1 MYKKMHTQAKESL
14 AEPYCRKG
22 SFACLVPLRDIM
34 VTRYLYR
41 IQRIHLEKC

>member
-22 SFACLVPLRDIM
+22 SFAYLVPLRDFM
-34 VTRYLYR
+34 VRQEVAFL
-41 IQRIHLEKC
+41 QCS